1 METMRYQ
8 ENRKNGKWPII
19 AFTLFVI
26 IGGALIYLGI
36 ANENNPEIVGSVREE
51 VQSLVDIYSE
61 ETMST
66 IENAKKNIEEIE
78 FKIEDESFSNNDN
91 NKFKADIVL
100 PKICVED
107 DELTGINEQ
116 IKSKYVD
123 LFTSLKNE
131 MTSVENK
138 FTFKTSY
145 KYYDNIIS
153 DKRILSITV
162 HQRIVDDVEDET
174 TTDKVETYNIDLEN
188 RDIIDESTI
197 AINIF
202 GKEYKTIIKS
212 KVKAYVVE
220 NNMVNE
226 DDFIYSLTGLE
237 NYYIKDGIFHI
248 IFNEGELVDEK
259 FGVLDIEVE
268 I

>member
-8 ENRKNGKWPII
+8 ENTKNGKWPII

-107 DELTGINEQ
+107 DELTGIN
-116 IKSKYVD
+116 
-123 LFTSLKNE
+123 LFG
-131 MTSVENK
+131 
-138 FTFKTSY
+138 
-145 KYYDNIIS
+145 
-153 DKRILSITV
+153 
-162 HQRIVDDVEDET
+162 
-174 TTDKVETYNIDLEN
+174 
-188 RDIIDESTI
+188 
-197 AINIF
+197 ININV
-202 GKEYKTIIKS
+202 KSIKR
-212 KVKAYVVE
+212 
-220 NNMVNE
+220 
-226 DDFIYSLTGLE
+226 
-237 NYYIKDGIFHI
+237 
-248 IFNEGELVDEK
+248 
-259 FGVLDIEVE
+259 
-268 I
+268 